1 MMEACLNASLWVT
14 EEAKATA
21 LCSRDGVKNDSER
34 ASVAFT
40 KGSTAVSRVIKL
52 TLNKL
57 KSKTKTVCLGDDL
70 KKKKQSKV
78 YASAALN

>member
-14 EEAKATA
+14 EEATA

-40 KGSTAVSRVIKL
+40 KGSTAVSRVIKA

-57 KSKTKTVCLGDDL
+57 KSKTKTVW
-70 KKKKQSKV
+70 V
-78 YASAALN
+78 MI

>member
-40 KGSTAVSRVIKL
+40 KGSTAVSRVIKV

-57 KSKTKTVCLGDDL
+57 KSKTKTVVFFVFF
-70 KKKKQSKV
+70 KITQSKV